1 MKTVADLVE
10 GGVLRFA
17 ALPPNNP
24 PSLDF
29 AHYTIPLLEHDYPAK
44 TAAMWNAVY
53 RALGVSLGNI
63 MLIGDPKRAA
73 EIFAVFRGDE
83 KYLGGGAGVG
93 FKDKSLPCLDEI
105 DYQAKAIGAVNFIL
119 KTAGGKLKGYNT
131 DGLGFAQSLAERF
144 RRRRA
149 RLPGKKIVVLGAGGT
164 SNAVAFAL
172 AEQDVRL
179 VIVNRTVE
187 KAQELA
193 QRINQ
198 FFHLIGERKARFGG
212 EERTIAE
219 ARDADAVVNVSTK
232 GSAGMLEQYSALA
245 PIELPATEENV
256 RKNHQAAAEILAVLS
271 KQAIVSDV
279 VLVSGLT
286 VMLARAQEAGFE
298 ILNGVPM
305 VVNQGVEALW
315 LSHQRELK
323 ASGVTKETVRDIMQ
337 QAALG

>member
-73 EIFAVFRGDE
+73 EIFAVFRVDE

-105 DYQAKAIGAVNFIL
+105 DHQAEAIGAVNFIL

-131 DGLGFAQSLAERF
+131 DGVGFAQSLAERF
-144 RRRRA
+144 RRRHA
-149 RLPGKKIVVLGAGGT
+149 QLAGKKIVVVGAGGT
-164 SNAVAFAL
+164 SNAVVFAL
-172 AEQDVRL
+172 AEQGVHL
-179 VIVNRTVE
+179 VILNRTAE
-187 KAQELA
+187 RAQNLA
-193 QRINQ
+193 QKVNK
-198 FFHLIGERKARFGG
+198 FFRLTSDRKAHFGG

-219 ARDADAVVNVSTK
+219 VRDADAIVNVSTK
-232 GSAGMLEQYSALA
+232 GSAGMLEPYSALA

-256 RKNHQAAAEILAVLS
+256 RRNHRAAAEILAVLPR
-271 KQAIVSDV
+271 QAIVSDV
-279 VLVSGLT
+279 VLVRGLT
-286 VMLARAQEAGFE
+286 VMLAQAQGAGFE
-298 ILNGVPM
+298 ILTGVPM

-315 LSHQRELK
+315 LSHQHELK
-323 ASGVTKETVRDIMQ
+323 ARGVPKEAVRDIMQ